1 MYVLGDFG
9 SDGTAIG
16 NWYWLPDVPVTG
28 WTTLNPPLAAGTFYC
43 MLDMLVVTTMNARR
57 RRRSSVQLQAG

>member
-1 MYVLGDFG
+1 
-9 SDGTAIG
+9 
-16 NWYWLPDVPVTG
+16 VTG

-57 RRRSSVQLQAG
+57 RRNSNTQLQTG